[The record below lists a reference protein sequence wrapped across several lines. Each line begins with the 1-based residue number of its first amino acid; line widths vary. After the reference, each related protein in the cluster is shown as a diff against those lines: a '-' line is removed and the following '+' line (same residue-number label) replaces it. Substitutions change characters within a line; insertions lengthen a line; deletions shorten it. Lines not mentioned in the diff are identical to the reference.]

1 MTMPMP
7 ASTFTLAVGH
17 WHQVRAEIPPV
28 LESVRHR
35 ADWSTTAKLRAG
47 PEAQLVS
54 GSGSST
60 SEVVKGSPFQTGR
73 YFVIFPVLFSSP
85 HC

>member
-1 MTMPMP
+1 MPMP

-17 WHQVRAEIPPV
+17 WHQVSAEIPPV
-28 LESVRHR
+28 LESVRDR
-35 ADWSTTAKLRAG
+35 ADWSKTANLKAG
-47 PEAQLVS
+47 PEARLVS

-60 SEVVKGSPFQTGR
+60 NEVVKGSPFQTGR